1 MMHVV
6 YGENAGSVATSV
18 ILAVA
23 LVMSFGIRAQAITSE
38 LPEISA
44 SNGAMIAREI
54 EPELQ
59 IFVNQQKR
67 LPQQARQVLVKVTP
81 DPATGVIWIDLD
93 ANYLPKNTN
102 YFTEDFGQLVREV
115 ENEGYELL
123 SGIVQFRYIKVRIGG
138 RELREIYPPGYLKRR
153 GSGSGSAA
161 SPVEGR
167 LSLSRE

>member
-1 MMHVV
+1 MHKGREETMVHL
-6 YGENAGSVATSV
+6 AAIM

-23 LVMSFGIRAQAITSE
+23 LTMSSGASAQTVTRE
-38 LPEISA
+38 LPTLSA
-44 SNGAMIAREI
+44 SNSAMIAREI

>member
-1 MMHVV
+1 MHKGREETMV
-6 YGENAGSVATSV
+6 YSAATL

-23 LVMSFGIRAQAITSE
+23 LAMSSGAGAQTVTRE
-38 LPEISA
+38 LPTLSA

-59 IFVNQQKR
+59 AFVNHQRR
-67 LPQQARQVLVKVTP
+67 LPQQAEQVLVKVTP

-93 ANYLPKNTN
+93 AHYLPKNTN
-102 YFTEDFGQLVREV
+102 YFSEDFGQLVREV

-123 SGIVQFRYIKVRIGG
+123 SGIVQFNYIKVRIGG

-161 SPVEGR
+161 SPMVGQ